1 MRSARKGVKTMK
13 YETPQLTTLT
23 PAINAVHCVPISKA
37 EITGV
42 QDSLIPNE
50 YNENVPSYTD
60 WED

>member
-1 MRSARKGVKTMK
+1 MK